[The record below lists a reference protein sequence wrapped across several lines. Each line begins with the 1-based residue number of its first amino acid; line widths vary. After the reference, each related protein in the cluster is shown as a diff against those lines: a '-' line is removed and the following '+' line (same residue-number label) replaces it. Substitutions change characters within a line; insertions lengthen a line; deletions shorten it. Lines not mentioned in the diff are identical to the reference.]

1 MEITEIIIET
11 LLGILLIVFAY
22 LIGCKGQIQ
31 LLHSYHYQNVSEE
44 DKKALYPKDGNR
56 KLYPWHWYT
65 DDALFEP
72 NLYAIGILYCD
83 TVYHSRY
90 CMDDCLYH
98 KIQRKFIWNK
108 EKIKYPS
115 ALFRK
120 QMGILFFLLQGIFM
134 ISAKIQIVLQYN
146 GGCYGIYHR
155 FSFLAT
161 CICGV

>member
-1 MEITEIIIET
+1 MEMTEIIIET

-31 LLHSYHYQNVSEE
+31 LLHSYHYQ
-44 DKKALYPKDGNR
+44 KWGRQKALHSKDGNR
-56 KLYPWHWYT
+56 KRYPRHRYT
-65 DDALFEP
+65 DYALFES
-72 NLYAIGILYCD
+72 NLYTIRVLYCD

-98 KIQRKFIWNK
+98 KVQRKFIWNK

-120 QMGILFFLLQGIFM
+120 QMGIWFLCYKEFFW
-134 ISAKIQIVLQYN
+134 
-146 GGCYGIYHR
+146 
-155 FSFLAT
+155 FLRKSK
-161 CICGV
+161 

>member
-44 DKKALYPKDGNR
+44 DKKPYTQKMGIGNFI
-56 KLYPWHWYT
+56 LG
-65 DDALFEP
+65 
-72 NLYAIGILYCD
+72 IGILMMPYLNLIYMPLGYY
-83 TVYHSRY
+83 TV
-90 CMDDCLYH
+90 
-98 KIQRKFIWNK
+98 IPFIIVGIVWMIVCT
-108 EKIKYPS
+108 IKYNGS
-115 ALFRK
+115 LY
-120 QMGILFFLLQGIFM
+120 LLQGIFM